1 MNWLSRSVHFRESSM
16 KKFII
21 AILIGYG
28 LYGYIGN
35 NPGVTSSVASEQ
47 PLKTAYENQQSDVQ
61 VGGSGKVIKLLP
73 DDNDGSRHQ
82 KFIIRLVSGQT
93 LLIAHN
99 IDLAPRISSIKE
111 GDSLEF
117 YGEYEWNSKGGLIH
131 WTHNDPNGH
140 HEDGWLKHKGRIYQ

>member
-1 MNWLSRSVHFRESSM
+1 M
-16 KKFII
+16 
-21 AILIGYG
+21 
-28 LYGYIGN
+28 
-35 NPGVTSSVASEQ
+35 
-47 PLKTAYENQQSDVQ
+47 KTAYENQQSDVQ

>member
-1 MNWLSRSVHFRESSM
+1 M

-28 LYGYIGN
+28 LYGYIRN
-35 NPGVTSSVASEQ
+35 NPGVTSSITSEQ
-47 PLKTAYENQQSDVQ
+47 PLTSAYENQQSDVQ
-61 VGGSGKVIKLLP
+61 VGGSGKLIKLLP

-82 KFIIRLVSGQT
+82 KFIIRLISGQT

-99 IDLAPRISSIKE
+99 IDLAPRINSIKE